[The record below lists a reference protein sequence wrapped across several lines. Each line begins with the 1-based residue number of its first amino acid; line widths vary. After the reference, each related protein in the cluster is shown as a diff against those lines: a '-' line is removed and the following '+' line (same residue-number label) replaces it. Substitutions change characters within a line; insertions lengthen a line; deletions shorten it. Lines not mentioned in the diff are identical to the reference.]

1 MSKSLIAN
9 DRDTVSPMPRPAGR
23 PTGAPVGLPLARTS
37 RAVSPAFEEALA
49 GAGESVP
56 IWIAQISLSSPLARN
71 QREPAEAAGIL
82 EAALTHHPERHGSGR
97 ADHPPSR
104 PGQLP
109 GQEGQD
115 R

>member
-1 MSKSLIAN
+1 M
-9 DRDTVSPMPRPAGR
+9 
-23 PTGAPVGLPLARTS
+23 
-37 RAVSPAFEEALA
+37 SPAFEEALA

-82 EAALTHHPERHGSGR
+82 EAALTHHLNATEAGGLIIRRRGPASY
-97 ADHPPSR
+97 
-104 PGQLP
+104 P